1 MHFFSLISESVAYHW
16 GPKTGL
22 ILYHFYEISQPNTK
36 FDILSM
42 GFITPLDDAVLI
54 RIDSQ
59 STNDYFEL
67 EIVNISFIYCVPIKK
82 KKFYYIA
89 GLNF

>member
-1 MHFFSLISESVAYHW
+1 MVFQQ
-16 GPKTGL
+16 L

-67 EIVNISFIYCVPIKK
+67 EIVNISFIYCDPIKK
-82 KKFYYIA
+82 KFLLYCKI
-89 GLNF
+89 

>member
-1 MHFFSLISESVAYHW
+1 
-16 GPKTGL
+16 
-22 ILYHFYEISQPNTK
+22 
-36 FDILSM
+36 M

-67 EIVNISFIYCVPIKK
+67 EIVNISFIYCGPIK

-89 GLNF
+89 RFNF